1 MTNIVEIQAI
11 EQIERILEQILQSG
25 VRELDLLRQLHLF
38 RFGMKFTQLDEA
50 CTVENGTILRIAESD
65 AARYTALAN
74 SAIADGRVVKFVPA
88 SGAATR
94 MFKSLLALEDAHS
107 EIPLQ
112 LLQERSGNSSDYRFT
127 LQFIENIRA
136 FAFFNALGM
145 VLAKDGYD
153 IEQLLASKECSF
165 ILRYVL
171 HEIGLNYANLPK
183 GLIEFHLDA
192 NTPNGS
198 KARTAFEEHIA
209 EALDYTCDSE
219 GNACVHFTVSPEH
232 LENVQKHLNEAQQN
246 ISTDKRLHI
255 SLSEQKRSTNTI
267 AVTPENEPF
276 LSEDKLYFRPAG
288 HGALLE
294 NLNDM
299 QGDIIVIKNIDNVVP
314 DRIKSSTF
322 ALKRVLCGLLVEV
335 QNEIF
340 AYLGTI
346 EQAQRHH
353 THLERAQ
360 LLVIAAFAEQRLLWT
375 APKNDTHISNK
386 DLQTMLFF
394 ALHRPLRVCGMVKNS
409 GEPGGGPFIVHH
421 GNASR
426 SLQIV
431 ESAQIDLSEPEQKV
445 IFDSSTHFNP
455 VDLVCGVR
463 DFRGKPFNLLE
474 FRDDETGF
482 ISVKSSNGR
491 ELKALELPGL
501 WNGSMAHWNT
511 IFVEVSSDTFHPV
524 KTINDLLKPE
534 HQ

>member
-1 MTNIVEIQAI
+1 MVEIQAI

-38 RFGMKFTQLDEA
+38 RFGMPFTRLDEA
-50 CTVENGTILRIAESD
+50 CTVENGTILRIIEAD
-65 AARYTALAN
+65 AQRYTTLAN
-74 SAIADGRVVKFVPA
+74 SAIAEGRIVKFVPA

-94 MFKSLLALEDAHS
+94 MFKSLLAVEDAHS
-107 EIPLQ
+107 EI
-112 LLQERSGNSSDYRFT
+112 LLALLRERAGNSSDYRFT
-127 LQFIENIRA
+127 LQFVENIRA
-136 FAFFNALGM
+136 FAFFASLKR
-145 VLAKDGYD
+145 VLARDGFD
-153 IEQLLASKECSF
+153 LEQLLERKEYSA

-171 HEIGLNYANLPK
+171 HEIGLNYANVPK
-183 GLIEFHLDA
+183 GLIEFHVYQ
-192 NTPNGS
+192 NNQHS
-198 KARTAFEEHIA
+198 QARTPIEEHLA
-209 EALDYTCDSE
+209 EALDYTCDNG

-232 LENVQKHLNEAQQN
+232 LENVQKHLDVAKKG
-246 ISTDKRLHI
+246 IVTDKHLHI
-255 SLSEQKRSTNTI
+255 SLSEQKHSTNTI

-276 LSEDKLYFRPAG
+276 LTEDKLHFRPAG

-299 QGDIIVIKNIDNVVP
+299 QADIVVIKNIDNVVP
-314 DRIKSSTF
+314 DRIKSATF
-322 ALKRVLCGLLVEV
+322 ESKRVLCGLLVEV

-340 AYLGTI
+340 AYLHAM
-346 EQAQRHH
+346 EHAP
-353 THLERAQ
+353 LERPQ
-360 LLVIAAFAEQRLLWT
+360 LLTIGAFAEQRLLWT
-375 APKNDTHISNK
+375 APDQIAAVSDEH
-386 DLQTMLFF
+386 LQIMLFS
-394 ALHRPLRVCGMVKNS
+394 ALHRPLRICGMVKNS

-421 GNASR
+421 ADGSR

-431 ESAQIDLSEPEQKV
+431 ESAQIDLADAEQKT

-463 DFRGKPFNLLE
+463 DFRGNPFNLLE

-482 ISVKSSNGR
+482 ISVKSNNGR

-501 WNGSMAHWNT
+501 WNGSMAYWNT
-511 IFVEVSSDTFHPV
+511 IFVEVSSETFHPV

>member
-1 MTNIVEIQAI
+1 MVEFQAI

-38 RFGMKFTQLDEA
+38 RFGMAFTHLGEA
-50 CTVENGTILRIAESD
+50 CTVENGTILRVDETD
-65 AARYTALAN
+65 AKRYTTLAN
-74 SAIADGRVVKFVPA
+74 AAIAGGRVMKFVPA

-94 MFKSLLALEDAHS
+94 MFKSLLAVEDAHS
-107 EIPLQ
+107 EIPLN
-112 LLQERSGNSSDYRFT
+112 LLQERAENNSDYRFT
-127 LQFIENIRA
+127 LQFVNNIRS
-136 FAFFNALGM
+136 FAFFNSLKN
-145 VLAKDGYD
+145 VLARDGYD
-153 IEQLLASKECSF
+153 IEQLLERKEYSLV
-165 ILRYVL
+165 LRYVQ
-171 HEIGLNYANLPK
+171 HDIGLNYANVPK
-183 GLIEFHLDA
+183 GLIEFHHDA
-192 NTPNGS
+192 NTPN
-198 KARTAFEEHIA
+198 ARVRTAFEEHIA
-209 EALDYTCDSE
+209 DALDYTCDSE
-219 GNACVHFTVSPEH
+219 GNARVHFTVSPEH
-232 LENVQKHLNEAQQN
+232 LENVQKHLDAAQKN
-246 ISTDKRLHI
+246 VTTDKRLHI

-276 LSEDKLYFRPAG
+276 LTEDKLHFRPAG

-299 QGDIIVIKNIDNVVP
+299 QADIVIIKNIDNVVP
-314 DRIKSSTF
+314 DRIKATTF
-322 ALKRVLCGLLVEV
+322 ASKRLLCGLLIEV
-335 QNEIF
+335 QSEIF
-340 AYLGTI
+340 A
-346 EQAQRHH
+346 
-353 THLERAQ
+353 HLRAMETESLDRAR
-360 LLVIAAFAEQRLLWT
+360 LLAIAVFAEQRLLWT
-375 APKNDTHISNK
+375 SPENSSDEVAQIPNEE
-386 DLQTMLFF
+386 LQAMLFS

-421 GNASR
+421 HGGSR

-431 ESAQIDLSEPEQKV
+431 ESAQINLSNAEQKA

-463 DFRGKPFNLLE
+463 DFRGQPFNVLE

-482 ISVKSSNGR
+482 ISLKSNNGR

-511 IFVEVSSDTFHPV
+511 IFVEVSSETFHPV

>member
-1 MTNIVEIQAI
+1 MVEFQAI

-25 VRELDLLRQLHLF
+25 IRELDLLRQFHLF
-38 RFGMKFTQLDEA
+38 RFGMAYTHLGEA
-50 CTVENGTILRIAESD
+50 CTVENGTILRVNDTD
-65 AARYTALAN
+65 AQRYTTLAN
-74 SAIADGRVVKFVPA
+74 AAIADGRVVKFVPA

-94 MFKSLLALEDAHS
+94 MFKSLLAVEDAHS
-107 EIPLQ
+107 EISLS
-112 LLQERSGNSSDYRFT
+112 LLEERARNNSDYRFT
-127 LQFIENIRA
+127 LQFVSNIRS
-136 FAFFNALGM
+136 FAFFDSLKN
-145 VLAKDGYD
+145 VLARDGYD
-153 IEQLLASKECSF
+153 IEQLLESKEYSLV
-165 ILRYVL
+165 LRYVQ

-183 GLIEFHLDA
+183 GLIEFHHDA
-192 NTPNGS
+192 NTPN
-198 KARTAFEEHIA
+198 ARVRTAFEEHIF
-209 EALDYTCDSE
+209 EALDYTCDSG
-219 GNACVHFTVSPEH
+219 GNARVHFTVSPEH
-232 LENVQKHLNEAQQN
+232 LENVQKHLDTPQKTVT
-246 ISTDKRLHI
+246 TDKRVHI

-276 LSEDKLYFRPAG
+276 LTEDKLHFRPAG

-299 QGDIIVIKNIDNVVP
+299 QADIVIIKNIDNVVP
-314 DRIKSSTF
+314 DRIKSTTF
-322 ALKRVLCGLLVEV
+322 ASKRLLCGLLIEV

-340 AYLGTI
+340 A
-346 EQAQRHH
+346 
-353 THLERAQ
+353 HLRAMEAEN
-360 LLVIAAFAEQRLLWT
+360 LDRARLRTIAAFAEQRLLWT
-375 APKNDTHISNK
+375 VPEEESQIS
-386 DLQTMLFF
+386 DEEFQTMLFS

-421 GNASR
+421 AGGSR

-431 ESAQIDLSEPEQKV
+431 ESAQIDLSNAEQKA

-463 DFRGKPFNLLE
+463 DFRGKPFNLLD

-482 ISVKSSNGR
+482 ISLKSNNGR

-511 IFVEVSSDTFHPV
+511 IFIEVSSETFHPV